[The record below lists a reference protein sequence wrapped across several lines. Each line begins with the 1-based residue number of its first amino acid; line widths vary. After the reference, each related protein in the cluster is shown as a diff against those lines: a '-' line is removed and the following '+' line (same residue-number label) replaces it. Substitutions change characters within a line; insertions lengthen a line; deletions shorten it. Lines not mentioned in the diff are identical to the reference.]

1 MTLDNS
7 MYEKNIISLHAL
19 RKHTTITPVISQ
31 TRHSLKNPLNE
42 TASTFFLCLI
52 SRRNHQSYLQELF
65 ANKYIFLEPMKEKVF
80 EKANIE
86 K

>member
-1 MTLDNS
+1 

-42 TASTFFLCLI
+42 TASSFF
-52 SRRNHQSYLQELF
+52 SVFDFKKKSPELL
-65 ANKYIFLEPMKEKVF
+65 ARAICKQVHIFGTNEGKS
-80 EKANIE
+80 I
-86 K
+86 